1 MKFFEMNQIK
11 GDTTMGN
18 EKVGSAKNAVRIML
32 ANVERQL
39 LAGRTAEGQTDQ
51 ESMAGLRREQE
62 RYMAELAK
70 S

>member
-1 MKFFEMNQIK
+1 
-11 GDTTMGN
+11 MGN